1 MTGIDFL
8 ANNPLIGA
16 LIAASLYFLTYVS
29 LVRLLRYWR
38 NWHPPTRSSSLMTA
52 GLALA
57 TVAFISLSP
66 QGLSL
71 AALALAAG
79 FIVCLF
85 GIIAAPAFAFKPG
98 APRPVVEFLAKHG
111 EYAGLWMIPPAIL
124 AGYMLPDARLLGLLV
139 TAVAIELAWFLR
151 RRGATRHS
159 YPINERD
166 LLVLQTQA
174 NGNVANFAKQHAIR
188 ELKIS
193 PDGDVNWLGCNK
205 NSLPCPL
212 NHYLHRL
219 GLNTPPC
226 CREHIADLGQF
237 VTGCLQ
243 DMGAIH
249 WIDGGTLLGAV
260 RENGTLLAW
269 EDDIDISVLLDDD
282 TTWEALCATI
292 SRRGS
297 EDGYYVDIFENS
309 RFLTVSYDKPQ
320 SWPFRWERNRMRGEI
335 HLDLVTYRHAT
346 DNGQPVLER
355 QLLKGAMPVMESG
368 WHGMPEEII
377 LPTSTI
383 NFLGSD
389 IPCPNQ
395 PEAFLQILYGDF
407 RTVELT
413 YVDKDA
419 AKTRA
424 DLDVEIVT

>member
-1 MTGIDFL
+1 MSGIDVL
-8 ANNPLIGA
+8 ANSQLIAA
-16 LIAASLYFLTYVS
+16 LITASLYFLTYVS
-29 LVRLLRYWR
+29 FVRLLRYWR
-38 NWHPPTRSSSLMTA
+38 NWYPPTRSSSLMTA

-57 TVAFISLSP
+57 TVAHISISP
-66 QGLSL
+66 YGLSL
-71 AALALAAG
+71 LALALAAG

-85 GIIAAPAFAFKPG
+85 GIIAAPAIAFKPG

-124 AGYMLPDARLLGLLV
+124 AGFVLPDARLLGLLV
-139 TAVAIELAWFLR
+139 AAMAIEMTWFLR
-151 RRGATRHS
+151 RRGTERRS
-159 YPINERD
+159 YPFDARD

-174 NGNVANFAKQHAIR
+174 NGNVASFAKQHSIT
-188 ELKIS
+188 ELEIS
-193 PDGDVNWLGCNK
+193 PNGDVNWLGCSK

-212 NHYLHRL
+212 SHYVNRL

-237 VTGCLQ
+237 VAGCLR
-243 DMGAIH
+243 DMGAIY

-260 RENGTLLAW
+260 RENGALLAW

-282 TTWEALCATI
+282 TTWETLCATL
-292 SRRGS
+292 SRRGT
-297 EDGYYVDIFENS
+297 EEGYYVDIFES
-309 RFLTVSYDKPQ
+309 RGFLTVSYDQPQ

-335 HLDLVTYRHAT
+335 RLDLVTYRHAT
-346 DNGQPVLER
+346 DSGQPVLER
-355 QLLKGAMPVMESG
+355 QLLKGAMPVMQSG
-368 WHGMPEEII
+368 WHGVPKEII

-395 PEAFLQILYGDF
+395 PEAFLEILYGNF

-413 YVDKDA
+413 YVDKNA

-424 DLDVEIVT
+424 DIDLEHVT